1 MRRACGTKRQAKP
14 VSGRSAGEA
23 ADALGNGPWT
33 NRAPRA
39 SPART
44 PCGLQGNCPSPAA
57 VTPRAFVI
65 ISLAVTQFILS
76 RADDP
81 HLSFALPGL
90 PGAPGL
96 R

>member
-1 MRRACGTKRQAKP
+1 

-57 VTPRAFVI
+57 VAAAVTPRAFVI
-65 ISLAVTQFILS
+65 ISLAVTQFVLS

-90 PGAPGL
+90 PGAQGL